1 MLPTTTTLDEETFP
15 AVSLARQAVRAS
27 ATHPA
32 ALNAANE
39 QAVAAFLA
47 GRLEWLDIVEVDA
60 SVVNEHEGLTDP
72 DLEDVLSVERW
83 ARQRAEEII
92 ARRSSTPVRQEM
104 TT

>member
-1 MLPTTTTLDEETFP
+1 MSLGTTAPCTLRRGVT
-15 AVSLARQAVRAS
+15 
-27 ATHPA
+27 
-32 ALNAANE
+32 
-39 QAVAAFLA
+39 FLA